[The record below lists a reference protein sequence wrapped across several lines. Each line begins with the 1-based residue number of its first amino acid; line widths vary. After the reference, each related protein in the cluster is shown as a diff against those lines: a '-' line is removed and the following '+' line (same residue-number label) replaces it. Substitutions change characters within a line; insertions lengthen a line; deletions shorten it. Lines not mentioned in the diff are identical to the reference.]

1 MMDGEVIVTI
11 ILQFLETIIDCIASS
26 LQRLHDI
33 VGSVVILD
41 RVQSMDYKHWQLI
54 CDVLRFPA

>member
-1 MMDGEVIVTI
+1 MDTEVIVTTMV
-11 ILQFLETIIDCIASS
+11 QFLETVIGCRVSS

-41 RVQSMDYKHWQLI
+41 GVQSIDYKHWQLI
-54 CDVLRFPA
+54 CDVLRFLA